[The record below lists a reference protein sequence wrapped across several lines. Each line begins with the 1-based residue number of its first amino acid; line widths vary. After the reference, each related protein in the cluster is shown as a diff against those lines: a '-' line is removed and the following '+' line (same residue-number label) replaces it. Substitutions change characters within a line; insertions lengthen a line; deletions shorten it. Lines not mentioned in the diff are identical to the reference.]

1 MWGLPLALSATDT
14 EPDLEPVADGVNTTE
29 IVQLEPAGRGDKLRQ
44 LLPDPAGRVKSAA
57 LVPVGLMLL
66 IVRLAV
72 PVFNTVTVFV
82 MLGTLTTWF
91 PNAMLLGVNDM
102 PGAPELMPVPDR
114 DRVAPEFGSV
124 IVPVLLPT
132 AVGVNVTVPEHD
144 ADAASVPGVQP
155 FVARA

>member
-1 MWGLPLALSATDT
+1 
-14 EPDLEPVADGVNTTE
+14 
-29 IVQLEPAGRGDKLRQ
+29 
-44 LLPDPAGRVKSAA
+44 
-57 LVPVGLMLL
+57 
-66 IVRLAV
+66 
-72 PVFNTVTVFV
+72 
-82 MLGTLTTWF
+82 
-91 PNAMLLGVNDM
+91 M

-155 FVARA
+155 FVAREKSPEIVRAAMVTLEAPKLVSVHDWLALVVETV